1 MIFLAKHKDKI
12 IQNKNKTFKT
22 TKVNIVALVDLEWIL
37 TIKANKKIIKVESI
51 GMISKDFKKIQKLVK
66 YCRLNNH
73 SQAYSIKWI
82 LIEVENWTDN
92 QIFIL

>member
-1 MIFLAKHKDKI
+1 MTFLDKPKDKI

-66 YCRLNNH
+66 Y
-73 SQAYSIKWI
+73 
-82 LIEVENWTDN
+82 
-92 QIFIL
+92 